1 MTAPQSAHG
10 RLALTVCCLAVLMV
24 GLDSTALNVAL
35 PVMRRELDASI
46 AGLQWVVDAYNL
58 VVAALM
64 LLAGS
69 VGDRTG
75 RRRTLRAGVA
85 AFVAGS
91 ALCGLAPGLDTLI
104 GSRVVQALGGA
115 VIAPVSLS
123 VITHTFP
130 DRAERSRAI
139 GMWSGTFGIGLA
151 VGPLVGG
158 VLVAAEGW
166 RSIFWINVPVG
177 LAVLALSARHLP
189 ESRTPAPRRT
199 DPLGQFLVI
208 ALLGCLTYAVI
219 DAPHRGWASP
229 VVLGCLAVA
238 AASLTTLIPYEHRR
252 RDPLIELG
260 FFRSVPFTGS
270 VVVSLAA
277 FAALGGF
284 LFLSTLY
291 LQDVRGLSALSAG
304 LWMLPMPVA
313 TVLLAPVAGRLVA
326 RHGPRLPLVLAG
338 LATVLSGLSFAVLHA
353 GSSVALLLLAYGL
366 FGAGVG
372 LVDVPA
378 TGLAVAGMPRARAG
392 VASAISTASCRVGV
406 SVGVAVMGAVLSAGL
421 GRTPGTGD
429 AAVFADATRPAW
441 WIVTGCGAVVAILGV
456 LVTGPRAR
464 GTAREASAGEAPV
477 EEPQATEAPA
487 GPRGTRSRTAP
498 GAPGGIPGNS
508 LPKASRRAGIETLH
522 GVEEN
527 FLPPRD
533 V

>member
-1 MTAPQSAHG
+1 MTMLKSARG

-35 PVMRRELDASI
+35 PAMREELGASI

-85 AFVAGS
+85 AFVVGS
-91 ALCGLAPGLDTLI
+91 VLCALAPGLDTLI

-130 DRAERSRAI
+130 DAAERSRAI

-189 ESRTPAPRRT
+189 ESRTPTPRRT
-199 DPLGQFLVI
+199 DPFGQLLVI

-219 DAPHRGWASP
+219 EAPHRGPASP

-238 AASLTTLIPYEHRR
+238 IASLTVLIPYERR
-252 RDPLIELG
+252 RDEPLIELG
-260 FFRSVPFTGS
+260 FFRSVPFSGS
-270 VVVSLAA
+270 VAISLAA

-291 LQDVRGLSALSAG
+291 LQGVRGLSALSAG
-304 LWMLPMPVA
+304 LWMLPMPVM

-326 RHGPRLPLVLAG
+326 RYGPRLPLVLAG
-338 LATVLSGLSFAVLHA
+338 LATVLSGLSFTVLHA

-378 TGLAVAGMPRARAG
+378 TGLAVEGMPRARAG

-406 SVGVAVMGAVLSAGL
+406 SLGVAVMGAVLSAGL
-421 GRTPGTGD
+421 GHAPGTGD
-429 AAVFADATRPAW
+429 AARFMDATRPAW
-441 WIVTGCGAVVAILGV
+441 WIVTGCGAFVAILGV
-456 LVTGPRAR
+456 LVTGARAR
-464 GTAREASAGEAPV
+464 GTARAAAER
-477 EEPQATEAPA
+477 EAPA
-487 GPRGTRSRTAP
+487 GPGTA
-498 GAPGGIPGNS
+498 GAGSGARGGIPGNR
-508 LPKASRRAGIETLH
+508 LRNTVRPAGIETLH
-522 GVEEN
+522 TVKEN
-527 FLPPRD
+527 PLPSRKM
-533 V
+533 